1 MPTGRLAIS
10 SIVMVPDQNF
20 GVIVVAN
27 RSGSSLPKTSA
38 AIVDMFLDLEAPK
51 REKSRDSEELHPLTP
66 SDLSRYAGTY
76 VDPWYGRMTI
86 APSPTG
92 LTIDFNDT
100 PRMNGPLEHFQ
111 YDSFIARFT
120 DRQIE
125 PAYVSFAID
134 ADGRVERVSMK
145 PVSPTADFSFDYQD
159 LHFVP
164 VAAERR

>member
-1 MPTGRLAIS
+1 MTGVQTCAL
-10 SIVMVPDQNF
+10 
-20 GVIVVAN
+20 
-27 RSGSSLPKTSA
+27 RSVQASAATPARVGPSLPLA
-38 AIVDMFLDLEAPK
+38 
-51 REKSRDSEELHPLTP
+51 
-66 SDLSRYAGTY
+66 RYAGTY

-100 PRMNGPLEHFQ
+100 PRMKGPLEHFQ